1 VKDRYTKMK
10 QAVEQSTEHIVNLM
24 VVFLLQTLLLPLLL
38 VWALL
43 GIARLGVEQ
52 LRLLPGRAE

>member
-1 VKDRYTKMK
+1 M
-10 QAVEQSTEHIVNLM
+10 EQSTEHIVKLI

-43 GIARLGVEQ
+43 GIVRASVVPPRS
-52 LRLLPGRAE
+52 LPGKVD